1 MSEAIIGSP
10 PALLPEDD
18 ENAEAVPETN
28 LEWTG
33 TVPPEWDGW
42 RLDRALVAL
51 FPASS
56 RSHLKVLIEEGCAE
70 LGGQVALSAS
80 RRLRANQTLRVQWH
94 SPRHEVPF
102 EGEDIPIDAIFED
115 EHLLV
120 LNKRAGWVVH
130 PAAGN
135 WSGTLLNAL
144 LFRHPAAKQLPRAG
158 IVHRLDKDTSGLMVV
173 AKSLDAY
180 HALVEQLAQRQ
191 VGREYMALCHGV
203 VPGAFSVD
211 APIGRDP
218 RNRVRMA
225 VVSDGKP
232 AKTDFH
238 PLMLGEKVS
247 LLHCVLHSGRTHQ
260 IRVHASQR
268 GYSLVADLLYGGRPM
283 GGLQRQGLHAA
294 RLKLQHPKT
303 AQILQWNLAPPADF
317 LAAADEL
324 VGWTGGGL
332 PASA

>member
-1 MSEAIIGSP
+1 MNKAIIGSL
-10 PALLPEDD
+10 PALSAEDD
-18 ENAEAVPETN
+18 EPVEVVSDAN
-28 LEWTG
+28 LAWVG

-56 RSHLKVLIEEGCAE
+56 RSHLQALVEEGCAE
-70 LGGQVALSAS
+70 VNGQIALGAS
-80 RRLRANQTLRVQWH
+80 RKLRANQALNVQWH
-94 SPRHEVPF
+94 APRHEVPF
-102 EGEDIPIDAIFED
+102 EGEDIAIDVVFED

-144 LFRHPAAKQLPRAG
+144 LFRYLASKQLPRAG

-260 IRVHASQR
+260 IRVHAGQR
-268 GYSLVADLLYGGRPM
+268 GYPLVGDGLYGGRPLA
-283 GGLQRQGLHAA
+283 GLQRQGLHAA
-294 RLKLQHPKT
+294 RLRLQHPKT
-303 AQILQWNLAPPADF
+303 AQTLQWDLVPPSDF
-317 LAAADEL
+317 LAAAEEL
-324 VGWTGGGL
+324 VGWQGGGL
-332 PASA
+332 AAST

>member
-1 MSEAIIGSP
+1 MSAAIIGSQ
-10 PALLPEDD
+10 PALSPEDD
-18 ENAEAVPETN
+18 EPSDIVSAPSF
-28 LEWTG
+28 EWLG

-56 RSHLKVLIEEGCAE
+56 RSHLQSLIEEGCAQ
-70 LGGQVALSAS
+70 LGGQVAHTAS
-80 RRLRANQTLRVQWH
+80 RKLRANQALQVRWH

-102 EGEDIPIDAIFED
+102 EAEDLPIDVLFED
-115 EHLLV
+115 AHLLV
-120 LNKRAGWVVH
+120 LNKAVGVVVH

-180 HALVEQLAQRQ
+180 HALVDQLAQRQ

-203 VPGAFSVD
+203 VAEAFSVD

-225 VVSDGKP
+225 VVSDGK
-232 AKTDFH
+232 AARTDFH
-238 PLMLGEKVS
+238 PLGLGDKTS

-260 IRVHASQR
+260 IRVHAAHR
-268 GYSLVADLLYGGRPM
+268 GHPLVADALYGGRALA
-283 GGLQRQGLHAA
+283 GLQRQGLHAA
-294 RLKLQHPKT
+294 RLRLHHPDTAKL
-303 AQILQWNLAPPADF
+303 LQWDLAPPDDF
-317 LAAADEL
+317 QAAAQEL
-324 VGWTGGGL
+324 VGWPGGGL
-332 PASA
+332 PAGT